1 MVHWHDPVREA
12 VRRAYVEGDETV
24 IDISQRFGVSEHTI
38 WRWRRAYGWPA
49 RGHRGRRLRRKP
61 ARASMRAYLIARLYR
76 ALLKNLDLLEKS
88 MTEDEGA
95 PRGDE
100 RSTRALGA
108 IARTLEKLNDV
119 EPGTDPAAVAPATA
133 PKSRPRS
140 AAAPELEEAERLR
153 LELAERILKL
163 RERGKP

>member
-12 VRRAYVEGDETV
+12 ARRAYIEGDETV
-24 IDISQRFGVSEHTI
+24 LEIGQRFGVSQYTI
-38 WRWRRAYGWPA
+38 WRWRRTYGWPA
-49 RGHRGRRLRRKP
+49 RGHAGRRSRRKP
-61 ARASMRAYLIARLYR
+61 ARAWMRAHLIARLYG
-76 ALLKNLDLLEKS
+76 ALAKNLDLLEKN

-119 EPGTDPAAVAPATA
+119 EPGTDPAAAAAATA